1 MLSAPTFP
9 IWLLSTVL
17 IVLAVAAKYFGVAT
31 LIPEVGP
38 YVSQHLFE
46 TLLAGYV
53 LLWIGTVFKGI

>member
-17 IVLAVAAKYFGVAT
+17 IVLAIAAKYFGVAALVPT
-31 LIPEVGP
+31 AGP

-46 TLLAGYV
+46 TILVGYA
-53 LLWIGTVFKGI
+53 LLWVGTVFKGI